1 MTDPVESTTAMFVEA
16 REAGA
21 AVTRLLAANRAT
33 IAALATTLRATRVRL
48 VVTCARGSS
57 DHAASYG
64 KYLFETMLALP
75 VVSAAPSI
83 ASLFGAP
90 AGGGADT
97 LCIAISQSGR
107 SPDLLATVGAWQR
120 AGAHVVALV
129 NDEESPLAALADT
142 VIALSAGPE
151 CSVAATK
158 SCIAAMA
165 GLAAIV
171 AAIADDPAL
180 ADAVE
185 ALPAQ
190 LEKAFEQ
197 DWRALSIALV
207 SATSLFVVGRGYG
220 FGIAQEMALKLKET
234 CALHAEAFSAAEV
247 RHGPMT
253 IVGPGFPILAIAGS
267 DVSGESVRAVAEDF
281 AERGARVLL
290 ADSTGG
296 GALPAAKTH
305 PAIEPILMLQSFYRA
320 ATALSLARG
329 LNPDA
334 PPHLAK
340 VTQTV

>member
-1 MTDPVESTTAMFVEA
+1 MTDPFESTTAMFTEA

-21 AVTRLLAANRAT
+21 AVARLLGTNRAK
-33 IAALATTLRATRVRL
+33 IAALATTLRARHVRL

-75 VVSAAPSI
+75 VVSAAPST

-90 AGGGADT
+90 AGGGPDT

-107 SPDLLATVGAWQR
+107 SPDLLATVDAWQC

-129 NDEESPLAALADT
+129 NDETSPLALRADT
-142 VIALSAGPE
+142 MIALSAGPE
-151 CSVAATK
+151 RSVAATK

-171 AAIADDPAL
+171 AAVADDAGF
-180 ADAVE
+180 ADAVV
-185 ALPAQ
+185 ALPAR
-190 LEKAFEQ
+190 LEKAFDE
-197 DWRALSIALV
+197 DWRAMSTALV

-253 IVGPGFPILAIAGS
+253 IVGPGFPVLAIAGS
-267 DVSGESVRAVAEDF
+267 DASGESVRVAAADF
-281 AERGARVLL
+281 AGRGARVLL
-290 ADSTGG
+290 ADAIIGG
-296 GALPAAKTH
+296 VLPAAKAH
-305 PAIEPILMLQSFYRA
+305 PALEPILMLQSFYRA
-320 ATALSLARG
+320 ANALSLARG
-329 LNPDA
+329 LDPDA